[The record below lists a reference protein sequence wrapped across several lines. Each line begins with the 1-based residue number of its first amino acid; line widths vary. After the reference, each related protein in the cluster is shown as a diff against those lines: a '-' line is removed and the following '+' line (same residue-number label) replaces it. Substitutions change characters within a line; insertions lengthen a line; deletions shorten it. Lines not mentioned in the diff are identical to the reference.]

1 MAALVEDGLL
11 IGSQEVDR
19 GLLGP
24 VGAAASYVVEHPRL
38 PFISYPYEWS
48 FGLLKAAA
56 LLHLDLQ
63 MAALERDISLS
74 DASAYNVQFLG
85 VRPQFIDVL
94 SLRRYREGEFWNG
107 HSQFCNQFLNPLL
120 LRALLGLPH
129 NAWYRGSLEGI
140 TTTDLARILPFKS
153 KLSWNVFSQVVLQA
167 KMQGVARTKTKS
179 ELADTKRKSLPKTA
193 FRNMLAQLRS
203 WIEGLEPL
211 GGEKSVWSDYAEANT
226 YKTEEALAKRQF
238 VSEFVTATKPKLLW
252 DLGCNTG
259 EYSEAALEAG
269 AQRVIGFD
277 FDQGAL
283 DRAFLRSKHKDL
295 AFLPLFLDAAN
306 PSPDQGWQQ
315 HERAGFEKRAKADAL
330 IALAFEHHLAIGRNV
345 PLDQL
350 LGWLTGLAPT
360 GVIEFVQKTD
370 TTVQQMLA
378 VREDI
383 FPDYSEAA
391 FTAHLERHARIVRR
405 QAISSEDRCLFWYDR
420 T

>member
-1 MAALVEDGLL
+1 
-11 IGSQEVDR
+11 
-19 GLLGP
+19 
-24 VGAAASYVVEHPRL
+24 
-38 PFISYPYEWS
+38 
-48 FGLLKAAA
+48 
-56 LLHLDLQ
+56 
-63 MAALERDISLS
+63 
-74 DASAYNVQFLG
+74 
-85 VRPQFIDVL
+85 
-94 SLRRYREGEFWNG
+94 
-107 HSQFCNQFLNPLL
+107 
-120 LRALLGLPH
+120 
-129 NAWYRGSLEGI
+129 
-140 TTTDLARILPFKS
+140 
-153 KLSWNVFSQVVLQA
+153 
-167 KMQGVARTKTKS
+167 
-179 ELADTKRKSLPKTA
+179 
-193 FRNMLAQLRS
+193 MLAQLRS

-211 GGEKSVWSDYAEANT
+211 GGEKSVWNDYAEANT

-238 VSEFVTATKPKLLW
+238 ITEFVTATKPKLLW

-315 HERAGFEKRAKADAL
+315 HERAGLEKRAKADAL

-383 FPDYSEAA
+383 FADYSEAA